1 MIALENPSI
10 YFPFIFIFSNSFLF
24 SLHQINTCKTSSNS
38 TILYCWISLSTAF
51 QWQQMLRG
59 HLSVFLHSF
68 SPIFAGHIE
77 WLFGAVPRPE
87 RTTSTEF
94 KLSFS
99 VVDFKALHAFKPLQ
113 AAGTGTIIKKKI
125 GNQYS
130 SAMYFCKSSETSKVF
145 LLSSLMAQSNIS
157 SYISS
162 GEYEHEA
169 VMNGMRVEV
178 DW

>member
-51 QWQQMLRG
+51 QRQQMLRG

-113 AAGTGTIIKKKI
+113 AAGTGTIIKKKLAI
-125 GNQYS
+125 STAVQCTFAS
-130 SAMYFCKSSETSKVF
+130 PQKLLKSFCY
-145 LLSSLMAQSNIS
+145 LL
-157 SYISS
+157 
-162 GEYEHEA
+162 
-169 VMNGMRVEV
+169 
-178 DW
+178 